1 MLINHITTGVKKMFF
16 SMERVKKAFKR
27 VKNDMG
33 ALKDSVNEW
42 ILFLNGEQRD
52 LKMRVIEL
60 EKRLHRLEMNRP
72 ESEDLGELR
81 EL

>member
-1 MLINHITTGVKKMFF
+1 
-16 SMERVKKAFKR
+16 MEKVKKAFKR
-27 VKNDMG
+27 AKKDIE
-33 ALKDSVNEW
+33 ALKESVNEW

-60 EKRLHRLEMNRP
+60 EKRLNRLEMNKL
-72 ESEDLGELR
+72 ESENLGELR

>member
-1 MLINHITTGVKKMFF
+1 MFF